1 MRPNSVVAASDVVGL
16 LFLCGRMQMSSG
28 SIYAGVCSEYYVLKL
43 KSRVHDFIYQCCYNI
58 EL

>member
-1 MRPNSVVAASDVVGL
+1 VVAASDVVGL

-43 KSRVHDFIYQCCYNI
+43 KSRVHDFIYNI